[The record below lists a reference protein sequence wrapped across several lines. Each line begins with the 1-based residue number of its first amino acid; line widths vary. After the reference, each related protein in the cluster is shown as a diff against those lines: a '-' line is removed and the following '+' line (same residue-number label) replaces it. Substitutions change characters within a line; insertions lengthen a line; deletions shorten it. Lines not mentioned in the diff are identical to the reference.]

1 MRTAALIA
9 WLVTAGGGLTMVA
22 IWAAKGGLRQEDR
35 ELTMARSRGAA
46 EPAAPAS
53 TNLSHWMVASHA
65 LLAVTGLGLFVY
77 YLARRDSVQTGVE
90 SAPWLAFGTLLLVA
104 ALGVGMVRRWA
115 ADRRAS
121 AGGPGQRRRSTA
133 ADQAI
138 PAVIVGAHG
147 LAAATTIVLVL
158 LVALRIGT

>member
-1 MRTAALIA
+1 MRTAAVIA
-9 WLVTAGGGLTMVA
+9 WIVTAGGGLTMVA

-35 ELTMARSRGAA
+35 ELTMARSLGAA
-46 EPAAPAS
+46 EPANATH

-90 SAPWLAFGTLLLVA
+90 SAPWLALGTLLLVA

-115 ADRRAS
+115 ADRRAP
-121 AGGPGQRRRSTA
+121 AEGTGRRRRSTA

-138 PAVIVGAHG
+138 PAVIVAAHG
-147 LAAATTIVLVL
+147 LAAAATIVLVL